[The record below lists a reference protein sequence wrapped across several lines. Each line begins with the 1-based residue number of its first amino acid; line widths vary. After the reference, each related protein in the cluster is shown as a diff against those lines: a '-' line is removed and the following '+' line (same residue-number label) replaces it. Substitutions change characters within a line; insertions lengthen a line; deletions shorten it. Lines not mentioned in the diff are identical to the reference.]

1 MNTAVLLRRLPG
13 CRDAPLA
20 WLVGATVL
28 AAAPHIVRLP
38 PWIPLLFCALCLWR
52 LSRADVRAP
61 ALPGGLRGL
70 LLRLLLGGIILGG
83 VAASYGTLTGRD
95 AGVALLVLLAGM
107 KLVELRGERDYF
119 VAVLIG
125 LFLLLTNFFFIQ
137 SLTSAA
143 YLALAIT
150 AFLGALISASDGR
163 PEVFP
168 RERLRLAGTLLLQAI
183 PLMLLLFLL
192 FPRVSG
198 PLWGMP
204 RDARAGSTGLDDQMT
219 PGAISQLSLSDEVA
233 FRVEF
238 EGPLP
243 DRAELY
249 WRGPVL
255 WFTDGVKWVPD
266 ALGSGQ
272 PLLRTSGDGISYTV
286 TMEPTGK
293 QWLFALEQSGQAP
306 AQATFTHDLQLRT
319 RAPVQNRLRYRQT
332 SHPRYEL
339 LGADAAELR
348 RALQLPPGRH
358 PRARALAAG
367 WRAAEP
373 DAERLVMRALTLF
386 NEQEYF
392 YTLSP
397 PALLDDAVDQFLFD
411 TRQGFCEHYAA
422 AFVVLMRA
430 AGIPAR
436 VVTGYQGGSVNP
448 LGNYLIVRQRDAHA
462 WAEVWLGARGWV
474 RVDPTA
480 AVAPERIQGGL
491 ESALPGSVIDVPLGL
506 EDSLIARNLW
516 ERMRFT
522 WDAVNNQ
529 WNQWVLGYDRNRQ
542 SLFLRR
548 IGFERVD
555 TRELVIGLTITVG
568 IVLVVLAAWL
578 LRGGGGRADPARRA
592 WDRFCRRLARRGVIR
607 APAEGPVSYSRR
619 AAAALADN
627 AAQIWEVT
635 RLYVAVRYEG
645 RGELL
650 PDLRRAV
657 ARFRP
662 ATRIRAAQPW
672 FSRA

>member
-1 MNTAVLLRRLPG
+1 MSRPPWLRRLPG
-13 CRDAPLA
+13 CHDAPLA
-20 WLVGATVL
+20 WLVAAMVL
-28 AAAPHIVRLP
+28 AAAPHVVRLP

-52 LSRADVRAP
+52 LALPDPRAP
-61 ALPGGLRGL
+61 GLPGGVRGL
-70 LLRLLLGGIILGG
+70 LLRVALGALILGG

-107 KLVELRGERDYF
+107 KLAELRGERDYF

-143 YLALAIT
+143 YLGLAAT
-150 AFLGALISASDGR
+150 AFLGALISANDGR

-168 RERLRLAGTLLLQAI
+168 RRRLRLAATMLLQAL

-192 FPRVSG
+192 FPRISG

-238 EGPLP
+238 DGAMP
-243 DRAELY
+243 DRSALY

-266 ALGSGQ
+266 ALGAGT
-272 PLLRTSGDGISYTV
+272 PELRTAGTGVSYTV
-286 TMEPTGK
+286 TLEPTGK
-293 QWLFALEQSGQAP
+293 QWLFALEQSVRAP
-306 AQATFTHDLQLRT
+306 AQAAFTHDLQLRT
-319 RAPVQNRLRYRQT
+319 RAPIQNRVRYSQT
-332 SHPRYEL
+332 SHPDYEL
-339 LGADAAELR
+339 RGADAAELR

-358 PRARALAAG
+358 ARALALAAE
-367 WRAAEP
+367 WRAAEADP
-373 DAERLVMRALTLF
+373 ARIVARALSLF
-386 NEQEYF
+386 NEQEYY

-397 PALLDDAVDQFLFD
+397 PALLEDAVDQFLFD

-422 AFVVLMRA
+422 AFVVLMRG

-436 VVTGYQGGSVNP
+436 VVTGYQGGAVNP
-448 LGNYLIVRQRDAHA
+448 VGNYLIVRQRDAHA
-462 WAEVWLGARGWV
+462 WTEVWLERRGWV

-480 AVAPERIQGGL
+480 AVAPQRIRGGI
-491 ESALPGSVIDVPLGL
+491 ESALPESVLDVPLGL
-506 EDSLIARNLW
+506 EDSIIARDLW

-522 WDAVNNQ
+522 WDAMNNR

-548 IGFERVD
+548 IGFDRVE
-555 TRELVIGLTITVG
+555 TRELVIGLAVTVG
-568 IVLVVLAAWL
+568 TVLIALAAWVM
-578 LRGGGGRADPARRA
+578 RGGGGRADPARRA
-592 WDRFCRRLARRGVIR
+592 WDRFCRRLARRGVTR
-607 APAEGPVSYSRR
+607 APVEGPVAFAHR
-619 AAAALADN
+619 AAAALTGSAVE
-627 AAQIWEVT
+627 IGEVT
-635 RLYVAVRYEG
+635 RLYVAVRYG
-645 RGELL
+645 NRGDLL
-650 PDLRRAV
+650 GALRRAV

-662 ATRIRAAQPW
+662 AA
-672 FSRA
+672 

>member
-1 MNTAVLLRRLPG
+1 MNAAAVLRRLPG
-13 CRDAPLA
+13 LRDATLT
-20 WLVGATVL
+20 WLVAATVL
-28 AAAPHIVRLP
+28 AAAPHFLRVP
-38 PWIPLLFCALCLWR
+38 PWIPLLFCCLCLWR
-52 LSRADVRAP
+52 MTRADPRRS
-61 ALPGGLRGL
+61 ALGTGLRAL
-70 LLRLLLGGIILGG
+70 LLRLALGGIILGG
-83 VAASYGTLTGRD
+83 VAASYGTITGRD

-107 KLVELRGERDYF
+107 KLVELGGARDHF

-137 SLTSAA
+137 SLVSAV
-143 YLALAIT
+143 YLAIAAT
-150 AFLGALISASDGR
+150 AFLCALISANDDRAVVLSG
-163 PEVFP
+163 P
-168 RERLRLAGTLLLQAI
+168 RLRLAATMLLQAI

-219 PGAISQLSLSDEVA
+219 PGAISRLSLSDEVA

-238 EGPLP
+238 QGAMPAREQ
-243 DRAELY
+243 LY

-266 ALGSGQ
+266 ALGAGEA
-272 PLLRTSGDGISYTV
+272 LLRTTGVAVKYTV
-286 TMEPTGK
+286 TQEPTGK
-293 QWLFALEQSGQAP
+293 NWIFALEQAP
-306 AQATFTHDLQLRT
+306 RAPSQATFTHDMQMRT
-319 RAPVQNRLRYRQT
+319 RMPVQNRLRYEVESWPEYR
-332 SHPRYEL
+332 L
-339 LGADAAELR
+339 LGATDGELR

-358 PRARALAAG
+358 RRALELAAG
-367 WRAAEP
+367 WRAAGQDP
-373 DAERLVMRALTLF
+373 ERIVARALTLF

-392 YTLSP
+392 YTLNP
-397 PALLDDAVDQFLFD
+397 PALLDDAVDQFLFE

-422 AFVVLMRA
+422 AFVILMRG

-436 VVTGYQGGSVNP
+436 VVTGYQGGAVNP

-480 AVAPERIQGGL
+480 AVAPERIRGGV
-491 ESALPGSVIDVPLGL
+491 ESALPDAVLDVPLGL
-506 EDSLIARNLW
+506 EDSLIARDLW

-548 IGFERVD
+548 LGFDSVD
-555 TRELVIGLTITVG
+555 TGDLVIGLTLTAG
-568 IVLVVLAAWL
+568 MFLVALAAWL
-578 LRGGGGRADPARRA
+578 LRFGGARADPARRA
-592 WDRFCRRLARRGVIR
+592 WDRFCRRLARHGVTR
-607 APAEGPVSYSRR
+607 EPVEGPVDFARR
-619 AAAALADN
+619 AAKVLAGS
-627 AAQIWEVT
+627 ATQIEEVT
-635 RLYVAVRYEG
+635 RLYVAIRYEC

-650 PDLRRAV
+650 PKLRQAV
-657 ARFRP
+657 ARF
-662 ATRIRAAQPW
+662 
-672 FSRA
+672 SRRQ